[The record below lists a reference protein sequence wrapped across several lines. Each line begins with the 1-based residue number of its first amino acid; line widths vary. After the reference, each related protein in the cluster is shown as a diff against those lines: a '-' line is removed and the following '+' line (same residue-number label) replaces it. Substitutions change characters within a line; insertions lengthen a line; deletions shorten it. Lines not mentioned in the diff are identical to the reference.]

1 MNIYLD
7 SSALVKRYINES
19 GSDSV
24 ERLLS
29 KAVLVGTTLISRAEV
44 SAALGK
50 AVRLHAITSEEGMAA
65 LKQFR
70 SHWNHLVRIKVEEH
84 TIAKADSLA
93 WDYSLRGYDSVQLAS
108 ALLWQ
113 EALNAPITFV
123 TFDRQLWEAGV
134 KVGLEVMPE
143 TL

>member
-19 GSDSV
+19 GSDNV

-29 KAVLVGTTLISRAEV
+29 EAALVATTLISRAEV

-50 AVRLHAITSEEGMAA
+50 AVRLQAITSEEGLAA

-70 SHWNHLVRIKVEEH
+70 SHWNHLVRIKIEEH

-93 WDYSLRGYDSVQLAS
+93 WDYSLRGYDAVQLAS

-113 EALNAPITFV
+113 GALNESITFV
-123 TFDRQLWEAGV
+123 TFDRQLWEAGT
-134 KVGLEVMPE
+134 KVGLEVLPE
-143 TL
+143 IL